1 MAAVFPKDSCW
12 QYKCPF
18 RKTWVDVSKE
28 EDRQLKEAY
37 RSLPKGGYPV
47 AVCNVGTSKFSTD
60 FQTMI
65 RTNVASKRCMEVRL
79 RDGPLPFKL
88 QDSAEEAPASSSLDG
103 DGLGIAPCDL
113 EMDGKKVP
121 HSVRKAWGQGIEDG
135 ITMSGQFEFTLEA
148 TEKECFGEMLSWNIL
163 AAGILPQN
171 LDNRCLKFTSAQGDE
186 SMGSKK
192 DIAKM
197 LANPRAYPIHISY
210 KPHPAF
216 LFMPREQVQHIEVQR
231 TFLKMVKE
239 AVAELDGNLDN
250 VKHKHQR
257 RTFERYLL
265 YLEDHYSQTGD
276 DLSDALDMETC
287 VKLYPET
294 AFGFLLISKTGPG
307 LPKIL
312 RGEIDVLEY
321 LFGG

>member
-1 MAAVFPKDSCW
+1 
-12 QYKCPF
+12 
-18 RKTWVDVSKE
+18 
-28 EDRQLKEAY
+28 
-37 RSLPKGGYPV
+37 
-47 AVCNVGTSKFSTD
+47 
-60 FQTMI
+60 
-65 RTNVASKRCMEVRL
+65 
-79 RDGPLPFKL
+79 
-88 QDSAEEAPASSSLDG
+88 
-103 DGLGIAPCDL
+103 
-113 EMDGKKVP
+113 
-121 HSVRKAWGQGIEDG
+121 
-135 ITMSGQFEFTLEA
+135 
-148 TEKECFGEMLSWNIL
+148 
-163 AAGILPQN
+163 
-171 LDNRCLKFTSAQGDE
+171 
-186 SMGSKK
+186 MGSKK

-239 AVAELDGNLDN
+239 AVAEWDGNLDN

-307 LPKIL
+307 LPTIL